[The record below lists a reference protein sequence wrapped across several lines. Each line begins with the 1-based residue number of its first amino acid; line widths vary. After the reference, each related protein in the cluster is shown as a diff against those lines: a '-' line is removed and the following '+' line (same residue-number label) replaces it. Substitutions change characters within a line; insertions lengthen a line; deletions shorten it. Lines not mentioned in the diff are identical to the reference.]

1 MDPRFPEAQKHADPD
16 PQHCLEPCLVV
27 PDDPA
32 LLPVLVCEE
41 TPELCV
47 ENIAAHVCY
56 GHNVALLEKL
66 ALRNKR

>member
-1 MDPRFPEAQKHADPD
+1 MDPISGGPKTSPALPGTLRG
-16 PQHCLEPCLVV
+16 CI

-41 TPELCV
+41 PPELSV
-47 ENIAAHVCY
+47 ENIAAHVCD

-66 ALRNKR
+66 ALKKKIK